1 MVFYVSKNFDFLIL
15 IESFHAHLKGHLA
28 ACLRFQSRVQ
38 STFVVSSY
46 VMAKNIKPK
55 VTTDG
60 KVQSVAGKAKWTVRW
75 DRGPAQGDCGCTEL
89 QVPSPLEG
97 RPLRV

>member
-1 MVFYVSKNFDFLIL
+1 M
-15 IESFHAHLKGHLA
+15 
-28 ACLRFQSRVQ
+28 
-38 STFVVSSY
+38 VSSY

-55 VTTDG
+55 RVVVGARVQLKNVTTDG